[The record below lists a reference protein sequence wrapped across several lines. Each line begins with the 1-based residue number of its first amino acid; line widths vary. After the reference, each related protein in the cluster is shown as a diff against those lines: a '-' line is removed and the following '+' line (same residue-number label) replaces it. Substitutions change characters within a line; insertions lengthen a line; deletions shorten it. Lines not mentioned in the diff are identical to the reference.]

1 MIAGAH
7 LRYPVT
13 ITVDSVDIINE
24 NAMTRLVI
32 TIDVIILVL
41 ITVLD
46 YLIYNKTRSIVHFDI
61 R

>member
-41 ITVLD
+41 ITKIITSMVITCTRLLD
-46 YLIYNKTRSIVHFDI
+46 I
-61 R
+61 

>member
-46 YLIYNKTRSIVHFDI
+46 Y
-61 R
+61 